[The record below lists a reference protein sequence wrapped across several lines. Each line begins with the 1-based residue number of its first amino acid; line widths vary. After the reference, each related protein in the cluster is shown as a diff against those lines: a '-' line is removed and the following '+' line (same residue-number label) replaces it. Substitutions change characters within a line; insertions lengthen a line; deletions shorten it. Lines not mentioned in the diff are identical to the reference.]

1 MEKAPEHAALP
12 AAARDVEALGRTD
25 DDNDRTDDND
35 NVEFAT
41 RPCEP
46 ADKLSNCSSSDD
58 SSSSSSS
65 SDSIGLGQHVEAV
78 VGSTQSSDHQC
89 ISSMRVV
96 GKDMVLRVDNGELKR
111 STFTTFRLRRW
122 AAALAGRSHIG
133 ELGIRK
139 LTLMRATQV
148 FHAQWLLTDFHSDEA
163 EVMSLPVLASCREAL
178 HHLYDHFK
186 DILWGIQ
193 KSECP
198 YTDAPVEM
206 FMDISCDELYDEYL
220 RFNDFVRV
228 VAAEAEKQATVE
240 SVYELAAARILVGGR
255 EITVPSS
262 SITLSHCRLGP

>member
-1 MEKAPEHAALP
+1 MH
-12 AAARDVEALGRTD
+12 
-25 DDNDRTDDND
+25 
-35 NVEFAT
+35 
-41 RPCEP
+41 
-46 ADKLSNCSSSDD
+46 
-58 SSSSSSS
+58 
-65 SDSIGLGQHVEAV
+65 
-78 VGSTQSSDHQC
+78 
-89 ISSMRVV
+89 VV
-96 GKDMVLRVDNGELKR
+96 GKDMVLWVENGELKR
-111 STFTTFRLRRW
+111 STFTTLRLRRW
-122 AAALAGRSHIG
+122 AAALAGSSHKG
-133 ELGIRK
+133 EVGIRK

-178 HHLYDHFK
+178 NHLYDHFE
-186 DILWGIQ
+186 DIFWGIQ

-198 YTDAPVEM
+198 YTDAPMEM

-262 SITLSHCRLGP
+262 SITLSLCRIGP